1 MADARDT
8 LLLAFDKG
16 LAAHPAQGSRWL
28 FLNAQPLPA
37 EGRALVPA
45 LACEQGFRPYFLALQ
60 KAGYDVAPSRAAE
73 TGFAGAM
80 FMLSRSRQ
88 LNEIMLSRCWDSV
101 GPGGMILVAGD
112 NNDGAKSL
120 RKYVARHCGTVESL
134 SKHHAIAFALA
145 RTDAANPFPP
155 QTKPRRGGYEIAPGM
170 FSADGPDEGSRL
182 LAAHFND
189 RIDGDVADFGAGWGY
204 LGTQLLQTAFR
215 IDAFDSIEA
224 DHDSLQAARTNLEGL
239 AGETRM
245 GFHWLDL
252 TKEALPA
259 QYDWI
264 VMNPP
269 FHEGRAAS
277 PALGAAFIAAA
288 ASALKPG
295 GTLLMVAN
303 RNLPYE
309 APLAQHFKSINILED
324 NGAFKVIEARR

>member
-1 MADARDT
+1 
-8 LLLAFDKG
+8 
-16 LAAHPAQGSRWL
+16 
-28 FLNAQPLPA
+28 
-37 EGRALVPA
+37 
-45 LACEQGFRPYFLALQ
+45 
-60 KAGYDVAPSRAAE
+60 
-73 TGFAGAM
+73 
-80 FMLSRSRQ
+80 
-88 LNEIMLSRCWDSV
+88 
-101 GPGGMILVAGD
+101 
-112 NNDGAKSL
+112 
-120 RKYVARHCGTVESL
+120 
-134 SKHHAIAFALA
+134 
-145 RTDAANPFPP
+145 
-155 QTKPRRGGYEIAPGM
+155 
-170 FSADGPDEGSRL
+170 
-182 LAAHFND
+182 
-189 RIDGDVADFGAGWGY
+189 
-204 LGTQLLQTAFR
+204 LLQTAFR

-309 APLAQHFKSINILED
+309 APLAQHFKSVNILED